1 MLAGSFSETYK
12 RNAFNNGYLVIEVPE
27 LVDYLKQKAAGD
39 KGTNELTQRT
49 GLKAVLDFKSSVLR
63 VDGRKFAFPPVGAVA
78 QEIVLAGGLEQWVEK
93 KL

>member
-1 MLAGSFSETYK
+1 VLAGSFSETYK

-27 LVDYLKQKAAGD
+27 LVDYLKEKASS
-39 KGTNELTQRT
+39 KEERELTQRT
-49 GLKAVLDFKSSVLR
+49 GLKAVLDFKSSTLN